1 VFFYGLFMDE
11 ALLAS
16 RGIRVSGTRTG
27 FADGFELRIGE
38 RATLVPCPGR
48 RAFGVLMEAAPGE
61 LGSLYAE
68 PSVAD
73 YVAETLEVTQA
84 DGSVVPVLCYNLP
97 AANSPGRTRNTP
109 RPC

>member
-1 VFFYGLFMDE
+1 
-11 ALLAS
+11 
-16 RGIRVSGTRTG
+16 
-27 FADGFELRIGE
+27 
-38 RATLVPCPGR
+38 
-48 RAFGVLMEAAPGE
+48 
-61 LGSLYAE
+61 LYAE